1 MWMFPGQLG
10 PGRRCIVQSTL
21 EETEVT
27 NLGPAPRTEP
37 DAKRGEEIN
46 ELLRIKG
53 QRRMGDAKV
62 PCPSCG
68 VVVDMTIN
76 RCPFCESDIAAE
88 TALARE
94 TTRRIRELSGDL
106 DLEHITRMRETPK
119 PRGFFARLK
128 CLFQGDPAPEPIDTF
143 KSDPLAKRLLCNL
156 APGDAIRVIGEDGS
170 WLQVK
175 TPTSEIGWVYST
187 FKKK

>member
-1 MWMFPGQLG
+1 VPS
-10 PGRRCIVQSTL
+10 IL

-27 NLGPAPRTEP
+27 NLETGRRSNAGA
-37 DAKRGEEIN
+37 DASRGEELN

-53 QRRMGDAKV
+53 EHRIGDTKL

-68 VVVDMTIN
+68 VAVENTIN

-94 TTRRIRELSGDL
+94 TTRRLRELSGEL
-106 DLEHITRMRETPK
+106 DLEHATRVREAPK

-128 CLFQGDPAPEPIDTF
+128 CLFEGDPTPEPIDTF
-143 KSDPLAKRLLCNL
+143 KSDPMAKRLLGNL
-156 APGDAIRVIGEDGS
+156 APGDAIRVIGEDGA

-187 FKKK
+187 FKQK